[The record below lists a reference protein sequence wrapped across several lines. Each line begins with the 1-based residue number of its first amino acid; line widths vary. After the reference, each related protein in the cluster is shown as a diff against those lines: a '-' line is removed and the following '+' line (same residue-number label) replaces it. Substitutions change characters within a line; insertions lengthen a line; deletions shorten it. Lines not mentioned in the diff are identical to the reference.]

1 MSKLE
6 DYSAGFRKTN
16 IARNSYNIN
25 SEYVAGHPD
34 ALSTGDVQGKG
45 EVNGQIG
52 SVSDIKERKKEV
64 VKNKYNKDKE
74 YYAGTA

>member
-16 IARNSYNIN
+16 VARNPYNTN
-25 SEYVAGHPD
+25 DEYNAGNPD
-34 ALSTGDVQGKG
+34 ALSTGDEQGKG

-52 SVSDIKERKKEV
+52 GATDIKERKKEI
-64 VKNKYNKDKE
+64 VKNKYNRDKE
-74 YYAGTA
+74 YNAGTA